1 MNARANLT
9 PFEPHRH
16 FKDRVFQRF
25 GRDVDAT
32 ALWVRIVLAFDA
44 DDRETLSFMTRLRR
58 DGTRLFMI
66 RLEDGR
72 PVFVIMSGMNPKP
85 LTVFPEGFAIKRQGR
100 RPYIARDPEARGVG
114 GALLYQ
120 KKPGKAKEAS

>member
-1 MNARANLT
+1 MNAPANLT

-16 FKDRVFQRF
+16 FKDRVLQRF

-32 ALWVRIVLAFDA
+32 ALWVKIVLAFDA

-72 PVFVIMSGMNPKP
+72 PVFVIMSGTNPAP
-85 LTVFPEGFAIKRQGR
+85 LTVFPEGFAIRRQGR
-100 RPYIARDPEARGVG
+100 RPYIARDPNTQGAGD
-114 GALLYQ
+114 ALLHQ
-120 KKPGKAKEAS
+120 KNSKKKAAP